1 MALYISGA
9 SIRALRERA
18 GMTQRHLADR
28 LGITDKAV
36 SKWETDRG
44 LPDITLVEPLACAL
58 GVSVAEL
65 LSGEQIVNAN
75 RAGNLLRAKFYVCP
89 LCGNV
94 IHATGEASISCCGI
108 ALPVLEVENAVDGR
122 IPAAPESEAAVAH
135 TAAEGPAN
143 AAVAPENATDAIA
156 GPAASG
162 QAAGPSEGA
171 AAADPS
177 VHLPRV
183 EVADGEVYL
192 TMEHP
197 MGKDHFI
204 SFMAYVT
211 TDQVFFRKLYPE
223 QTADARF
230 PYRGS
235 GTIFAYC
242 NRHGLFACR
251 TPRVQRKSAVQ
262 LV

>member
-1 MALYISGA
+1 MTSYISGA

-18 GMTQRHLADR
+18 GMTQRQLADQ

-108 ALPVLEVENAVDGR
+108 ALPVLEVENAIEGK
-122 IPAAPESEAAVAH
+122 IPAAPESAAV
-135 TAAEGPAN
+135 
-143 AAVAPENATDAIA
+143 
-156 GPAASG
+156 
-162 QAAGPSEGA
+162 
-171 AAADPS
+171 DPS
-177 VHLPRV
+177 VHLPQV
-183 EVADGEVYL
+183 DVADGEVYL

-204 SFMAYVT
+204 SFVAYVT

-230 PYRGS
+230 PYRGP
-235 GTIFAYC
+235 GTMFAYC

-251 TPRVQRKSAVQ
+251 TPRVQRKSTVR
-262 LV
+262 LM

>member
-1 MALYISGA
+1 MASYISGA

-18 GMTQRHLADR
+18 GMTQRRLADR

-108 ALPVLEVENAVDGR
+108 ALPVLEVENVVDGR
-122 IPAAPESEAAVAH
+122 IPASPENSAVAS
-135 TAAEGPAN
+135 APVASGN
-143 AAVAPENATDAIA
+143 AAVATT
-156 GPAASG
+156 S
-162 QAAGPSEGA
+162 GPSKGA
-171 AAADPS
+171 EAADPS

-192 TMEHP
+192 AMEHP

-230 PYRGS
+230 PYRGL
-235 GTIFAYC
+235 GTIFAFC

-251 TPRVQRKSAVQ
+251 TPRVQRKSTVQ

>member
-1 MALYISGA
+1 MTSYISGA
-9 SIRALRERA
+9 SIRALRERT

-122 IPAAPESEAAVAH
+122 IPAAPES
-135 TAAEGPAN
+135 
-143 AAVAPENATDAIA
+143 
-156 GPAASG
+156 
-162 QAAGPSEGA
+162 

-177 VHLPRV
+177 AHVPRV

-223 QTADARF
+223 QTADAHF
-230 PYRGS
+230 PYRGL

-251 TPRVQRKSAVQ
+251 TPRVQRKSTVQ

>member
-1 MALYISGA
+1 MTSYISGA

-18 GMTQRHLADR
+18 GMTQRHLADQ

-65 LSGEQIVNAN
+65 LSGEQIVNVN

-94 IHATGEASISCCGI
+94 IHATGEASISYCGI

-122 IPAAPESEAAVAH
+122 IPAAPE
-135 TAAEGPAN
+135 N
-143 AAVAPENATDAIA
+143 
-156 GPAASG
+156 
-162 QAAGPSEGA
+162 A

-177 VHLPRV
+177 VHLPQV

-230 PYRGS
+230 PYRGP

-251 TPRVQRKSAVQ
+251 TPRVQRKSTVC
-262 LV
+262 LM

>member
-1 MALYISGA
+1 MTSYISGA

-108 ALPVLEVENAVDGR
+108 ALPVLEVENVADGR
-122 IPAAPESEAAVAH
+122 IPAAPES
-135 TAAEGPAN
+135 
-143 AAVAPENATDAIA
+143 
-156 GPAASG
+156 
-162 QAAGPSEGA
+162 A

-230 PYRGS
+230 PYRGL

-251 TPRVQRKSAVQ
+251 TPRVQRKSTVQ

>member
-1 MALYISGA
+1 MASYISGA

-18 GMTQRHLADR
+18 GMTQRRLADR

-122 IPAAPESEAAVAH
+122 IPAAPVRAAAVAH
-135 TAAEGPAN
+135 TAAESPAN

-162 QAAGPSEGA
+162 QATGPSKGA

-177 VHLPRV
+177 AHVPRV

-192 TMEHP
+192 AMEHP

-251 TPRVQRKSAVQ
+251 TPRVQRKSTVQ

>member
-1 MALYISGA
+1 MTSYISGA

-65 LSGEQIVNAN
+65 LSGEQIVNVN

-122 IPAAPESEAAVAH
+122 IPAAPE
-135 TAAEGPAN
+135 N
-143 AAVAPENATDAIA
+143 
-156 GPAASG
+156 
-162 QAAGPSEGA
+162 A

-177 VHLPRV
+177 VHLPQV

-230 PYRGS
+230 PYRGL
-235 GTIFAYC
+235 GIIFAYC

-251 TPRVQRKSAVQ
+251 TPRVQRKSTVC
-262 LV
+262 LM

>member
-1 MALYISGA
+1 MASYISGA

-18 GMTQRHLADR
+18 GMTQRHLADQ

-122 IPAAPESEAAVAH
+122 IPAAPE
-135 TAAEGPAN
+135 N
-143 AAVAPENATDAIA
+143 
-156 GPAASG
+156 
-162 QAAGPSEGA
+162 A

-177 VHLPRV
+177 VHLPQV

-230 PYRGS
+230 PYRGL

-251 TPRVQRKSAVQ
+251 TPRVQRKSTVC
-262 LV
+262 LM

>member
-1 MALYISGA
+1 MTSYISGA

-18 GMTQRHLADR
+18 GMTQRQLADQ

-108 ALPVLEVENAVDGR
+108 ALPVLEVENAVDGK
-122 IPAAPESEAAVAH
+122 IPAAPES
-135 TAAEGPAN
+135 AE
-143 AAVAPENATDAIA
+143 
-156 GPAASG
+156 
-162 QAAGPSEGA
+162 
-171 AAADPS
+171 AADPS
-177 VHLPRV
+177 AHLPQV
-183 EVADGEVYL
+183 DVADGEVYL
-192 TMEHP
+192 AMDHP
-197 MGKDHFI
+197 MDKDHFI
-204 SFMAYVT
+204 SFVAYVT

-230 PYRGS
+230 PYRGP

-251 TPRVQRKSAVQ
+251 TPRVQRKSAVR
-262 LV
+262 LM

>member
-1 MALYISGA
+1 MTSYISGA

-108 ALPVLEVENAVDGR
+108 ALPVLEVENVVDGR
-122 IPAAPESEAAVAH
+122 IPAAPES
-135 TAAEGPAN
+135 
-143 AAVAPENATDAIA
+143 
-156 GPAASG
+156 
-162 QAAGPSEGA
+162 

-192 TMEHP
+192 AMEHP

-230 PYRGS
+230 PYRGL

-251 TPRVQRKSAVQ
+251 TPRVQRKSTVQ

>member
-1 MALYISGA
+1 MTSYISGA

-18 GMTQRHLADR
+18 GMTQRQLADQ

-108 ALPVLEVENAVDGR
+108 ALPVLEVENAVDGK
-122 IPAAPESEAAVAH
+122 IPAAPESTEAA
-135 TAAEGPAN
+135 
-143 AAVAPENATDAIA
+143 DL
-156 GPAASG
+156 
-162 QAAGPSEGA
+162 
-171 AAADPS
+171 S
-177 VHLPRV
+177 VHLPQV
-183 EVADGEVYL
+183 DVADGEVYL
-192 TMEHP
+192 AMDHP
-197 MGKDHFI
+197 MDKDHFI
-204 SFMAYVT
+204 SFVAYVT

-230 PYRGS
+230 PYRGP
-235 GTIFAYC
+235 GTMFAYC

-251 TPRVQRKSAVQ
+251 TPRVQRKSAVA
-262 LV
+262 

>member
-1 MALYISGA
+1 MASYISGA

-94 IHATGEASISCCGI
+94 IHATGEVSISCCGI

-122 IPAAPESEAAVAH
+122 IPAAPESAAAVAH

-143 AAVAPENATDAIA
+143 AAVAPEDPTDAIA

-162 QAAGPSEGA
+162 QAAGPSKGA

-177 VHLPRV
+177 AHLPRV

-251 TPRVQRKSAVQ
+251 TPRVQRKSTVQ

>member
-1 MALYISGA
+1 MTSYISGA

-28 LGITDKAV
+28 LCITDKAV

-65 LSGEQIVNAN
+65 LSGEQIVNVN

-122 IPAAPESEAAVAH
+122 IPAAPE
-135 TAAEGPAN
+135 N
-143 AAVAPENATDAIA
+143 
-156 GPAASG
+156 
-162 QAAGPSEGA
+162 A

-177 VHLPRV
+177 VHLPQV

-230 PYRGS
+230 PYRGL
-235 GTIFAYC
+235 GIIFAYC

-251 TPRVQRKSAVQ
+251 TPRVQRKSTVC
-262 LV
+262 LM

>member
-1 MALYISGA
+1 MTSYISGA

-18 GMTQRHLADR
+18 GMTQRHLADQ

-65 LSGEQIVNAN
+65 LSGEQIVNVN

-122 IPAAPESEAAVAH
+122 IPAAPE
-135 TAAEGPAN
+135 N
-143 AAVAPENATDAIA
+143 
-156 GPAASG
+156 
-162 QAAGPSEGA
+162 A

-177 VHLPRV
+177 VHLPQV

-230 PYRGS
+230 PYRGL
-235 GTIFAYC
+235 GIIFAYC

-251 TPRVQRKSAVQ
+251 TPRVQRKSTVC
-262 LV
+262 LM

>member
-1 MALYISGA
+1 MTSYISGA
-9 SIRALRERA
+9 SIRALRERT

-108 ALPVLEVENAVDGR
+108 ALPVLEVENAVDGA
-122 IPAAPESEAAVAH
+122 IPASPENSAVAS
-135 TAAEGPAN
+135 APVASGN
-143 AAVAPENATDAIA
+143 AAVATT
-156 GPAASG
+156 SS
-162 QAAGPSEGA
+162 PSKGA
-171 AAADPS
+171 EAADPS

-192 TMEHP
+192 AMEHP

-251 TPRVQRKSAVQ
+251 TPRVQRKSTVR

>member
-1 MALYISGA
+1 MTSYISGA

-44 LPDITLVEPLACAL
+44 LPDITLVEPLASAL

-108 ALPVLEVENAVDGR
+108 ALPVLEVENAVDGA
-122 IPAAPESEAAVAH
+122 IPASPENSAVAS
-135 TAAEGPAN
+135 APVASGN
-143 AAVAPENATDAIA
+143 AAVATT
-156 GPAASG
+156 SS
-162 QAAGPSEGA
+162 PSKGA
-171 AAADPS
+171 EAADPS

-192 TMEHP
+192 AMEHP
-197 MGKDHFI
+197 MGKDHFV

-230 PYRGS
+230 PYRGP

-251 TPRVQRKSAVQ
+251 TPRVQRKSTVQ

>member
-1 MALYISGA
+1 MTSYISGA
-9 SIRALRERA
+9 SIRALRERT

-44 LPDITLVEPLACAL
+44 LPDITLVEPLARVL

-122 IPAAPESEAAVAH
+122 IPAAPES
-135 TAAEGPAN
+135 
-143 AAVAPENATDAIA
+143 
-156 GPAASG
+156 
-162 QAAGPSEGA
+162 

-177 VHLPRV
+177 AHVPRV

-192 TMEHP
+192 AMEHP

-230 PYRGS
+230 PYRGL

-251 TPRVQRKSAVQ
+251 TPRVQRKSTVQ

>member
-1 MALYISGA
+1 MTSYISGT
-9 SIRALRERA
+9 SIRSLRERA
-18 GMTQRHLADR
+18 QMTQRQLADQ

-36 SKWETDRG
+36 SKWETGRG
-44 LPDITLVEPLACAL
+44 LPDITLVEPLAAAL

-108 ALPVLEVENAVDGR
+108 ALPALEVENAVDGK
-122 IPAAPESEAAVAH
+122 IPAALESLAVASVH
-135 TAAEGPAN
+135 
-143 AAVAPENATDAIA
+143 VASE
-156 GPAASG
+156 G
-162 QAAGPSEGA
+162 QAAATSVSPDRVADSSAGAEA
-171 AAADPS
+171 AAQSA
-177 VHLPRV
+177 HLPRV

-192 TMEHP
+192 ATEHP

-211 TDQVFFRKLYPE
+211 TDQLFFRKLYSE

-230 PYRGS
+230 PYRGP
-235 GTIFAYC
+235 GTLFAFC

-251 TPRVQRKSAVQ
+251 IPRVQRKSIVR

>member
-1 MALYISGA
+1 MTSYISGA

-18 GMTQRHLADR
+18 GMTQRQLADQ

-108 ALPVLEVENAVDGR
+108 ALPVLEVENAVDGK
-122 IPAAPESEAAVAH
+122 IPAAPESTEAA
-135 TAAEGPAN
+135 
-143 AAVAPENATDAIA
+143 DL
-156 GPAASG
+156 
-162 QAAGPSEGA
+162 
-171 AAADPS
+171 S
-177 VHLPRV
+177 VHLPQV
-183 EVADGEVYL
+183 DVADGEVYL
-192 TMEHP
+192 AMDHP
-197 MGKDHFI
+197 MDKDHFI
-204 SFMAYVT
+204 SFVAYVT

-230 PYRGS
+230 PYRGP

-251 TPRVQRKSAVQ
+251 TPRVQRKSAVR
-262 LV
+262 LM

>member
-1 MALYISGA
+1 MASYISGA

-18 GMTQRHLADR
+18 GMTQRRLADR

-65 LSGEQIVNAN
+65 LSGEQIVNVN

-108 ALPVLEVENAVDGR
+108 ALPVLEVENVVDGA
-122 IPAAPESEAAVAH
+122 IPASPENSAVAS
-135 TAAEGPAN
+135 APVASGN
-143 AAVAPENATDAIA
+143 AAVATT
-156 GPAASG
+156 S
-162 QAAGPSEGA
+162 GPSKGA
-171 AAADPS
+171 EAADPS

-192 TMEHP
+192 AMEHP

-204 SFMAYVT
+204 SFVAYVT

-230 PYRGS
+230 PYRGP

-251 TPRVQRKSAVQ
+251 TPRVQRKSTVQ

>member
-1 MALYISGA
+1 MTSYISGA

-18 GMTQRHLADR
+18 GMTQRHLADQ

-65 LSGEQIVNAN
+65 LSGEQIVNVN

-122 IPAAPESEAAVAH
+122 IPAAPE
-135 TAAEGPAN
+135 N
-143 AAVAPENATDAIA
+143 
-156 GPAASG
+156 
-162 QAAGPSEGA
+162 A

-177 VHLPRV
+177 VHLPQV

-230 PYRGS
+230 PYRGL
-235 GTIFAYC
+235 GIIFAYC

-251 TPRVQRKSAVQ
+251 TPRVQRKSTVR
-262 LV
+262 LM

>member
-1 MALYISGA
+1 MTSYISGA
-9 SIRALRERA
+9 SIRTLRERA
-18 GMTQRHLADR
+18 GMTQRQLADR

-44 LPDITLVEPLACAL
+44 LPDITLVEPLAGAL

-108 ALPVLEVENAVDGR
+108 ALPVLEVENAEDGK
-122 IPAAPESEAAVAH
+122 IPAAPENPVRVAVA
-135 TAAEGPAN
+135 AEQPA
-143 AAVAPENATDAIA
+143 D
-156 GPAASG
+156 S
-162 QAAGPSEGA
+162 SESA
-171 AAADPS
+171 EAADPS

-192 TMEHP
+192 TMDHP

-230 PYRGS
+230 PYRGL

-251 TPRVQRKSAVQ
+251 TPRVQRKSTVR
-262 LV
+262 LM

>member
-1 MALYISGA
+1 MASYISGA

-18 GMTQRHLADR
+18 GMTQRRLADR

-108 ALPVLEVENAVDGR
+108 ALPVLEVENVVDGR
-122 IPAAPESEAAVAH
+122 IPASPENSAVAS
-135 TAAEGPAN
+135 APVASGN
-143 AAVAPENATDAIA
+143 AAVATT
-156 GPAASG
+156 S
-162 QAAGPSEGA
+162 GPSKGA
-171 AAADPS
+171 EAADPS

-192 TMEHP
+192 AMEHP

-230 PYRGS
+230 PYRGP

-251 TPRVQRKSAVQ
+251 TPRVQRKSTVQ

>member
-1 MALYISGA
+1 MTSYISGA

-18 GMTQRHLADR
+18 GMTQRHLADQ

-65 LSGEQIVNAN
+65 LSGEQIVNVN

-122 IPAAPESEAAVAH
+122 IPAAPE
-135 TAAEGPAN
+135 N
-143 AAVAPENATDAIA
+143 
-156 GPAASG
+156 
-162 QAAGPSEGA
+162 A

-177 VHLPRV
+177 VHLPQV

-211 TDQVFFRKLYPE
+211 TDQVLFRKLYPE

-230 PYRGS
+230 PYRGL

-251 TPRVQRKSAVQ
+251 TPRVQRKSTVR
-262 LV
+262 LM

>member
-1 MALYISGA
+1 MASYISGA

-18 GMTQRHLADR
+18 GMTQRRLADR

-65 LSGEQIVNAN
+65 LSGEQIVNVN

-122 IPAAPESEAAVAH
+122 IPAAPE
-135 TAAEGPAN
+135 N
-143 AAVAPENATDAIA
+143 
-156 GPAASG
+156 
-162 QAAGPSEGA
+162 A

-177 VHLPRV
+177 VHLPQV

-230 PYRGS
+230 PYRGL
-235 GTIFAYC
+235 GIIFAYC

-251 TPRVQRKSAVQ
+251 TPRVQRKSTVC
-262 LV
+262 LM

>member
-1 MALYISGA
+1 MTSYISGA

-122 IPAAPESEAAVAH
+122 IPAAPE
-135 TAAEGPAN
+135 N
-143 AAVAPENATDAIA
+143 
-156 GPAASG
+156 
-162 QAAGPSEGA
+162 A

-177 VHLPRV
+177 VHLPQV

-230 PYRGS
+230 PYRGL
-235 GTIFAYC
+235 GTIFAFC

-251 TPRVQRKSAVQ
+251 TPRVQRKSTVQ

>member
-1 MALYISGA
+1 MTSYISGA

-18 GMTQRHLADR
+18 GMTQRQLADQ

-108 ALPVLEVENAVDGR
+108 ALPVLEVENAVDGK
-122 IPAAPESEAAVAH
+122 IPAAPESTEAA
-135 TAAEGPAN
+135 
-143 AAVAPENATDAIA
+143 DL
-156 GPAASG
+156 
-162 QAAGPSEGA
+162 
-171 AAADPS
+171 S
-177 VHLPRV
+177 VHLPQV
-183 EVADGEVYL
+183 DVADGEVYL
-192 TMEHP
+192 AMDHP
-197 MGKDHFI
+197 MDKDHFI
-204 SFMAYVT
+204 SFVAYVT

-230 PYRGS
+230 PYRGP
-235 GTIFAYC
+235 GTMFAYC

-251 TPRVQRKSAVQ
+251 TPRVQRKSAVR
-262 LV
+262 LM

>member
-1 MALYISGA
+1 MTSYISGA

-122 IPAAPESEAAVAH
+122 IPAAPE
-135 TAAEGPAN
+135 N
-143 AAVAPENATDAIA
+143 
-156 GPAASG
+156 
-162 QAAGPSEGA
+162 A

-230 PYRGS
+230 PYRGP

-251 TPRVQRKSAVQ
+251 TPRVQRKSAVR

>member
-1 MALYISGA
+1 MTSYISGA

-18 GMTQRHLADR
+18 GMTQRQLADQ

-108 ALPVLEVENAVDGR
+108 ALPVLEVENAVDGK
-122 IPAAPESEAAVAH
+122 IPAAPESTEAA
-135 TAAEGPAN
+135 
-143 AAVAPENATDAIA
+143 DL
-156 GPAASG
+156 
-162 QAAGPSEGA
+162 
-171 AAADPS
+171 S
-177 VHLPRV
+177 VHLPQV
-183 EVADGEVYL
+183 DVADGEVYL
-192 TMEHP
+192 AMDHP
-197 MGKDHFI
+197 MDKDHFI
-204 SFMAYVT
+204 SFVAYVT

-230 PYRGS
+230 PYRGL

-251 TPRVQRKSAVQ
+251 TPRVQRKSAVR
-262 LV
+262 LM

>member
-1 MALYISGA
+1 MTSYISGA

-18 GMTQRHLADR
+18 GMTQRQLADR

-108 ALPVLEVENAVDGR
+108 ALPVLEVENAEDGK
-122 IPAAPESEAAVAH
+122 IPAASESPTGVAVA
-135 TAAEGPAN
+135 ADQPADSSESAE
-143 AAVAPENATDAIA
+143 
-156 GPAASG
+156 
-162 QAAGPSEGA
+162 
-171 AAADPS
+171 AADPS
-177 VHLPRV
+177 AHLPRV

-192 TMEHP
+192 TMDHP

-230 PYRGS
+230 PYRGL

-251 TPRVQRKSAVQ
+251 TPRVQRKSTVR
-262 LV
+262 LM

>member
-1 MALYISGA
+1 MASYISGV

-44 LPDITLVEPLACAL
+44 LPDITLVEPLARVL

-122 IPAAPESEAAVAH
+122 IPAAPES
-135 TAAEGPAN
+135 
-143 AAVAPENATDAIA
+143 
-156 GPAASG
+156 
-162 QAAGPSEGA
+162 

-177 VHLPRV
+177 AHVPRV

-192 TMEHP
+192 AMEHP

-235 GTIFAYC
+235 GAIFAYC

-251 TPRVQRKSAVQ
+251 TPRVQRKSTVQ

>member
-1 MALYISGA
+1 MASYISGA

-18 GMTQRHLADR
+18 GMTQRHLADQ

-122 IPAAPESEAAVAH
+122 IPAAPE
-135 TAAEGPAN
+135 N
-143 AAVAPENATDAIA
+143 
-156 GPAASG
+156 
-162 QAAGPSEGA
+162 A

-177 VHLPRV
+177 VHLPQV

-230 PYRGS
+230 PYRGL
-235 GTIFAYC
+235 GIIFAYC

-251 TPRVQRKSAVQ
+251 TPRVQRKSTVC
-262 LV
+262 LM

>member
-1 MALYISGA
+1 MTSYISGA

-58 GVSVAEL
+58 GGSVAEL

-122 IPAAPESEAAVAH
+122 IPAAPE
-135 TAAEGPAN
+135 N
-143 AAVAPENATDAIA
+143 
-156 GPAASG
+156 
-162 QAAGPSEGA
+162 A

-177 VHLPRV
+177 VHLPQV

-230 PYRGS
+230 PYRGL
-235 GTIFAYC
+235 GIIFAYC

-251 TPRVQRKSAVQ
+251 TPRVQRKSTVC
-262 LV
+262 LM